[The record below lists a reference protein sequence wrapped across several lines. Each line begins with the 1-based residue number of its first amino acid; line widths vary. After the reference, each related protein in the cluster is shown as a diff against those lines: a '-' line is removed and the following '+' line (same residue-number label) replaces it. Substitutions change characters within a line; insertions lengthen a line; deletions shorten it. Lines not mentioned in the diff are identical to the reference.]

1 MNQEARILLNALLER
16 LDMQNGEWPGVE
28 VYTPKNGAYTWGLLP
43 EDVYALLIGLNK
55 VLGKDNG
62 SQED

>member
-16 LDMQNGEWPGVE
+16 LDMQNGEWPGIE
-28 VYTPKNGAYTWGLLP
+28 VYTPKSGTHTWGLLP

-55 VLGKDNG
+55 VLGEDNG